1 MDNRGEQGGKAHQAA
16 ERLDWVD
23 VARGIGI
30 AAVVVG
36 HVWTR
41 GGLRDAMYSF
51 HMPLFFLLSGM
62 LARPQPPGPFT
73 RRMLATQMRP
83 YAIWLLLLILADQII
98 EPLKGGVPIF
108 RQWPGDFLPIL
119 LGGSW
124 LRGPFTIFWFVP
136 CLMIARILFNLFRS
150 RWPDPFDRGWML
162 AIPLLLAL
170 AHALGWW
177 TNISPLG
184 LLTVPMAIVL
194 LWAGTAWGRI
204 GWHPTMILPLAILSV
219 AGLTGLTPT
228 LNMKAADYGAPLV
241 SIAAGVAT
249 SLLIFRL
256 SSRIALFA
264 APLASLGRASL
275 TIMYLHVAVVHYL
288 SPYLGKPWLLALA
301 LAGPWG
307 LSGLIARSPS
317 ARRWLA

>member
-1 MDNRGEQGGKAHQAA
+1 MDNRGEQDGKSRPAT

-30 AAVVVG
+30 FAVVIG

-62 LARPQPPGPFT
+62 LARPQPPRAFV
-73 RRMLATQMRP
+73 RRMLVTQMRP
-83 YAIWLLLLILADQII
+83 YATWLLLLVLADQMI
-98 EPLKGGVPIF
+98 ERAKGGVPIF
-108 RQWPGDFLPIL
+108 HQWPGDILPIL

-136 CLMIARILFNLFRS
+136 CLMSARILFNLLLR
-150 RWPDPFDRGWML
+150 RWSDPFDRRWML
-162 AIPLLLAL
+162 ALPPLLVLAYVV
-170 AHALGWW
+170 GWW
-177 TNISPLG
+177 THASPLG
-184 LLTVPMAIVL
+184 LLSVPMAVVL
-194 LWAGTAWGRI
+194 LWTGMAWGRVR
-204 GWHPTMILPLAILSV
+204 WRWAFVPPLALLSIVGLAGIL
-219 AGLTGLTPT
+219 PT
-228 LNMKAADYGAPLV
+228 LNMKAADYGLPLL

-256 SSRIALFA
+256 SRIAPFTV
-264 APLASLGRASL
+264 PLASLGRASL
-275 TIMYLHVAVVHYL
+275 TIMYLHVGVIHYL
-288 SPYLGKPWLLALA
+288 TPYLGKLWLLFLA

-307 LSGLIARSPS
+307 LSLLIARSTT

>member
-1 MDNRGEQGGKAHQAA
+1 MDNRGEQDGRPRPAT

-30 AAVVVG
+30 VAVVVG

-41 GGLRDAMYSF
+41 GSLRGAMYSF

-62 LARPQPPGPFT
+62 LARPQPAGPFA
-73 RRMLATQMRP
+73 RRLAVTQMRP
-83 YAIWLLLLILADQII
+83 YAAWLLLLILADQII
-98 EPLKGGVPIF
+98 ERAKGGVPIF
-108 RQWPGDFLPIL
+108 HRWPEDVLPIL

-136 CLMIARILFNLFRS
+136 CLVGARILFNLILSRS
-150 RWPDPFDRGWML
+150 PDPFDRRWTL
-162 AIPLLLAL
+162 TLPPLLAS
-170 AHALGWW
+170 AYVLGWW
-177 TNISPLG
+177 TQASPLG
-184 LLTVPMAIVL
+184 LLTVPMAVVL
-194 LWAGTAWGRI
+194 LWAGLVWGRV
-204 GWHPTMILPLAILSV
+204 GWHRAMLLPLALLAIVGL
-219 AGLTGLTPT
+219 AGLVPT
-228 LNMKAADYGAPLV
+228 LNMKAANYGAPLL

-256 SSRIALFA
+256 SMGIAPFA

-275 TIMYLHVAVVHYL
+275 TIMYLHVAIIHYL
-288 SPYLGKPWLLALA
+288 TPYLGKPWLLVLA

-307 LSGLIARSPS
+307 LSILIARSPT
-317 ARRWLA
+317 ARWWLA